1 MGRATAVG
9 EYRLDGSDVVGHMGY
24 AQDGSRV
31 VCCEK
36 INSCFTCWANCTQ
49 LGLLFDC
56 VCGTTSH
63 GYQMLVLLRLAELLI
78 GIALRLYVTS

>member
-24 AQDGSRV
+24 AQDGSRD

-36 INSCFTCWANCTQ
+36 NKLVFYL
-49 LGLLFDC
+49 LG
-56 VCGTTSH
+56 
-63 GYQMLVLLRLAELLI
+63 ELHSVGLI
-78 GIALRLYVTS
+78 V